1 MKEGNVSRKTER
13 SIGLR
18 AFNAVCATIL
28 FVSGL
33 YILFAGMQIVAVAAL
48 LCATVGV
55 AIPVVL
61 SGAGILEMLTGIAEA
76 ILDGIMAIFD
86 AIASFFSGVLG

>member
-1 MKEGNVSRKTER
+1 MTRKTER

-18 AFNAVCATIL
+18 AFNALCATIL

-48 LCATVGV
+48 VCATVGV

-61 SGAGILEMLTGIAEA
+61 SGAGMLTGIAEA
-76 ILDGIMAIFD
+76 LLDGIMAIFD